1 MPVPQGKLHIHGI
14 RGDLMEYAQE
24 YQLGETKIR
33 IVAPPPMTQQEI
45 DKVLDD
51 FHNAGWAIIN
61 ELVEK
66 GEDV

>member
-1 MPVPQGKLHIHGI
+1 
-14 RGDLMEYAQE
+14 MEYAQE

-45 DKVLDD
+45 DRVLDD